1 MGFRPG
7 QRRDI
12 PLRLYRGSPMPQ
24 AKKPHRI
31 ASGPRKQQPKGQM
44 THEAIAADIDAF
56 RDKGGKIEV
65 LGVTRTLLRVDAAPV
80 QPPNPDTDRAADS

>member
-1 MGFRPG
+1 
-7 QRRDI
+7 
-12 PLRLYRGSPMPQ
+12 MPQ

-31 ASGPRKQQPKGQM
+31 APGPRKQPPKGQM

-65 LGVTRTLLRVDAAPV
+65 LGVTRTLLRVDADPV
-80 QPPNPDTDRAADS
+80 QSPNPDTDRAADS